1 MDFKLLKARDII
13 DQNVKGDQEIQINIF
28 TEKQII
34 TE

>member
-1 MDFKLLKARDII
+1 MDFKLLQARDII